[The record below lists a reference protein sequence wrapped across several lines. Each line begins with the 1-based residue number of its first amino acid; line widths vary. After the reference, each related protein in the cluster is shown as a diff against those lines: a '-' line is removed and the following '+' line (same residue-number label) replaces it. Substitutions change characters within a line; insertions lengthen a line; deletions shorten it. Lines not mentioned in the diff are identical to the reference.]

1 MRRAFTSFF
10 TYERSRTSPCPT
22 IFQKGI
28 YVSWVLELEPTDT
41 SRLISTSGGRDI
53 TKSFWRIASP
63 SRREKGNSSYDITCC
78 DFMWSDFLMCS
89 DFLMLIF
96 FSESGSWNYRGNRQV
111 YIEIE
116 RVCNRKFIF
125 YLHPQKYLHELM
137 EFSKSVSF

>member
-1 MRRAFTSFF
+1 MRSAFTSFF

-28 YVSWVLELEPTDT
+28 YVFWVLELEPTDT

-78 DFMWSDFLMCS
+78 DFMWSDFLM
-89 DFLMLIF
+89 LIF

-125 YLHPQKYLHELM
+125 YLHLQKYLHELM